1 MVTIDVGEGETH
13 EYASGITV
21 GEVIQNVHGKKSG
34 AVAAEVNGTER
45 DMSHI
50 LDSDCKVR
58 AINGESEQGLYAQLS
73 LIHI

>member
-1 MVTIDVGEGETH
+1 MTMISVDIGGGESH
-13 EYASGITV
+13 EYSSGITA

-34 AVAAEVNGTER
+34 AVAATVDGEER

-50 LDSDCKVR
+50 LDSDCKV
-58 AINGESEQGLYAQLS
+58 EPLS